1 MSDTEISSGGD
12 DGGEP
17 TVENLAARVRD
28 LETEVYGHANDASAG
43 PEVAVDVKRAIMLV
57 ENRLE
62 GREDHHGA
70 PVETVYEV
78 TAAIGINQPLAEQA
92 YEKLRRQGEVYEPA
106 EGEVRSV

>member
-1 MSDTEISSGGD
+1 MSDIEISSDGD
-12 DGGEP
+12 GEP
-17 TVENLAARVRD
+17 TVESLAARVRD

-43 PEVAVDVKRAIMLV
+43 REVTVDVKRAIVFV

-70 PVETVYEV
+70 PIQTVYEV
-78 TAAIGINQPLAEQA
+78 TAAIGIEQPLAKQA